1 MHNLGTTG
9 SLHCGILRVFSYTHS
24 SLHCGHVQLCDMS
37 VSNPFAIPIHN
48 GTSRVN
54 MVFFAEW
61 VHVCFTDVVDV
72 KKIG

>member
-1 MHNLGTTG
+1 
-9 SLHCGILRVFSYTHS
+9 
-24 SLHCGHVQLCDMS
+24 MS

-48 GTSRVN
+48 GTSLVN

-72 KKIG
+72 KKKLDKNVTSFIS